1 MIDNILGGL
10 YGQALGDA
18 WAMPAMLHPDDTWE
32 MYGGWITEFLPGP
45 ETHDFHRG
53 LAAAR
58 ITDDTEQAVA
68 LAESIIEDGKVTVE
82 GAARA
87 IIRWYDRVGGDT
99 CQYVG
104 PSTRRAV
111 QAIKAGADLNKSGRF
126 GDTNGSA
133 MRVSPVGLIHP
144 GQVEAAVADA
154 YLSCIPTHNT
164 DVAIS
169 GAAAVAGAVAAAM
182 KPYIKLE
189 DIVQAGIWAAE
200 IGRTHGYRWIGAS
213 VSKRIELA
221 YEIATNRKPPRER
234 IQDLYD
240 RVGTGLPLTESV
252 PAAFGV
258 LVMAEGDPKQTAIY
272 AAALSGDADTVGA
285 MACAIAGAW
294 KGASAFEPGI
304 ISSLK
309 QANPE
314 VDFEGLA
321 RGLLAVAL
329 KNTE

>member
-45 ETHDFHRG
+45 EEHDFHRG

-133 MRVSPVGLIHP
+133 MRVSPVGLIHA
-144 GQVEAAVADA
+144 G
-154 YLSCIPTHNT
+154 
-164 DVAIS
+164 S
-169 GAAAVAGAVAAAM
+169 GRSGCGGCVFVLHC
-182 KPYIKLE
+182 P
-189 DIVQAGIWAAE
+189 
-200 IGRTHGYRWIGAS
+200 RTTPMS
-213 VSKRIELA
+213 
-221 YEIATNRKPPRER
+221 P
-234 IQDLYD
+234 
-240 RVGTGLPLTESV
+240 
-252 PAAFGV
+252 F
-258 LVMAEGDPKQTAIY
+258 
-272 AAALSGDADTVGA
+272 
-285 MACAIAGAW
+285 
-294 KGASAFEPGI
+294 
-304 ISSLK
+304 
-309 QANPE
+309 
-314 VDFEGLA
+314 LA
-321 RGLLAVAL
+321 RLRWQAL
-329 KNTE
+329 WRLP